1 MVHRKEKGENMKK
14 MVQLAHDFL
23 KEYTKPNAICADF
36 TMGNGHDTL
45 LLCQLAKNG
54 HVYAFDTQESAIT
67 KTKQRLQEAGYEHVS
82 LIHDT
87 HAHLNKYIKEPFDIG
102 IFNFGYLPNDNHHV
116 TTTLTETA
124 PAIQSAFQQLRH
136 HGYLILV
143 VYPGHAEGKKEA
155 MYIQQWCEAQLVEQ
169 ASILQIQMIQ
179 KQSAPKLYL
188 IEKLIG

>member
-1 MVHRKEKGENMKK
+1 MKK

-23 KEYTKPNAICADF
+23 KEYTKPNAVCADF

-45 LLCQLAKNG
+45 LLCQLAENG
-54 HVYAFDTQESAIT
+54 HVYAFDIQQSAIT
-67 KTKQRLQEAGYEHVS
+67 NTKQRLLEAGYDHAT

-87 HAHLNKYIKEPFDIG
+87 HAHLKAYIKEPLDIG
-102 IFNFGYLPNDNHHV
+102 IFNFGYLPHNDHSI
-116 TTTLTETA
+116 TTTLTDTA
-124 PAIQSAFQQLRH
+124 SAIQSAFQQLKR

-155 MYIQQWCEAQLVEQ
+155 VYIQQWCETQLVEE
-169 ASILQIQMIQ
+169 ASILQVQMIQ